1 MCNGKLYISI
11 KERNMKEDFSF
22 YLKEKGF
29 KSYNLEEDYKLIEE
43 CEILIFKRREIM
55 GKKGEKKEEDNRK
68 SMYFISISLLL
79 IYRS

>member
-1 MCNGKLYISI
+1 MCNGKSYISI

-43 CEILIFKRREIM
+43 
-55 GKKGEKKEEDNRK
+55 KEEK
-68 SMYFISISLLL
+68 
-79 IYRS
+79 